1 MSAETSPFESL
12 PNELIDQILS
22 NLATDPPSWSRFDQP
37 PCVRIAKSATRDLK
51 NLSRTSSRFLE
62 VTRPRLFAYVCFDI
76 SEGESFLQFVQK
88 WNLCR
93 SVTSILARGNIGS
106 DPQDD
111 PSWWRRILHH
121 LDPLRITLMA
131 PPSFIAATLG
141 TRIMDGHNW
150 AFQISLQELQLE
162 RTERQVAP
170 PPVSRVETCSG
181 LLAAREW
188 SSLQFNESSSLKAY
202 NHYEY
207 FLFQVPSV
215 FSEWGSLSRSHPE
228 RVSLSLSLNKL
239 TAFHYAAVF
248 PFYNHVKL
256 VLDSVKLMT
265 SLRSLSVRLAPCLND
280 KATELEQR
288 GSMDPSDPWME
299 LATGYTLVAHAVRD
313 LGTKSLVHFGACDY
327 ESDALRPELSTILAD
342 VLGDSEWAH
351 DGHGNWVRGAKCD
364 RVSL

>member
-1 MSAETSPFESL
+1 MSADTSPFESL

-22 NLATDPPSWSRFDQP
+22 NLATDPPSLSRFDQP
-37 PCVRIAKSATRDLK
+37 PCVRIVKSATRDLK

-62 VTRPRLFAYVCFDI
+62 VTRPRLFAHASFDI
-76 SEGESFLQFVQK
+76 SEGERFLQFIQK
-88 WNLCR
+88 WDLCR
-93 SVTSILARGNIGS
+93 NVKSILARGDTGS
-106 DPQDD
+106 DPHDD

-121 LDPLRITLMA
+121 LDPLRITLLA
-131 PPSFIAATLG
+131 PPPFIGATLG
-141 TRIMDGHNW
+141 TKIMDGHNW

-170 PPVSRVETCSG
+170 PPVSHVETCSG

-215 FSEWGSLSRSHPE
+215 FNKWGSLSQSHAE
-228 RVSLSLSLNKL
+228 SVSLSLSFNKL

-313 LGTKSLVHFGACDY
+313 LGNRRLVHFCACDY

>member
-1 MSAETSPFESL
+1 MSAATSPFESL

-22 NLATDPPSWSRFDQP
+22 NLATDPPSWSRFDQA
-37 PCVRIAKSATRDLK
+37 PCVRIVKSATRDLK
-51 NLSRTSSRFLE
+51 NLSRTSSRLRE
-62 VTRPRLFAYVCFDI
+62 VTRPRLFAHVCFDI
-76 SEGESFLQFVQK
+76 SEGESFLQFIQK

-93 SVTSILARGNIGS
+93 NVTSILARGNTGS

-111 PSWWRRILHH
+111 PSWWRRILHY
-121 LDPLRITLMA
+121 LDPLRITLLA
-131 PPSFIAATLG
+131 PPSFIGATLG
-141 TRIMDGHNW
+141 TQIMDGHNW

-162 RTERQVAP
+162 RTQRQAAP
-170 PPVSRVETCSG
+170 PPVSHVEDCSG

-215 FSEWGSLSRSHPE
+215 FNRWGSLSRTHPE
-228 RVSLSLSLNKL
+228 SVSLSLSLNRL
-239 TAFHYAAVF
+239 TAFHYTAVF

-256 VLDSVKLMT
+256 VLDSAKLMT

-299 LATGYTLVAHAVRD
+299 LATSYTLVAHAVRD
-313 LGTKSLVHFGACDY
+313 LGNKSLVHFCACDY
-327 ESDALRPELSTILAD
+327 ESDALRPELSAILTD

-351 DGHGNWVRGAKCD
+351 DGHGNWVKGAK
-364 RVSL
+364 